1 MRMVGSGI
9 LSVGRAIRRI
19 EGYTMTNVGDQVGKS
34 IVHGPVL
41 GTAAVGGSALATGNS
56 PAVPN
61 VFHFAQMTE
70 MLVQFFGPLWFQHGQ
85 LAVRYLKPLKQGE
98 ELTAKA
104 NIVSQSDHYTQRLE
118 LEIWCENSGGELLA
132 SGTASCLWSS

>member
-1 MRMVGSGI
+1 
-9 LSVGRAIRRI
+9 
-19 EGYTMTNVGDQVGKS
+19 MTNIRDQVGKS

-104 NIVSQSDHYTQRLE
+104 NIVSRSDTDTRRLE
-118 LEIWCENSGGELLA
+118 LEIWCENSEGELLA

>member
-1 MRMVGSGI
+1 
-9 LSVGRAIRRI
+9 
-19 EGYTMTNVGDQVGKS
+19 
-34 IVHGPVL
+34 
-41 GTAAVGGSALATGNS
+41 
-56 PAVPN
+56 
-61 VFHFAQMTE
+61 MTE

-104 NIVSQSDHYTQRLE
+104 NIVSQSDPDTHRLE
-118 LEIWCENSGGELLA
+118 LEIWCENSEGELLA